1 MNKRIKV
8 RIKFSKHGALKFIGH
23 LDIMRYFQKAFRR
36 SGIDIAYT
44 EGFSPH
50 PVMSFAAPL
59 GVGLESD
66 GEYLDVELNFL
77 ESTEELKTKL
87 NEQMAEGMEVLSVVV
102 LPEKSGSAMAAVA
115 AAGYYFMF
123 RNEFVPPMGWTEAID
138 KFLEKDHIMVEKQ
151 TKKSILEIDLKP
163 AIYDFRLSSYQEKD
177 CLYLMVN
184 ASSSGNIKPV
194 MVIEA
199 LFQELELPFD
209 PAWLMITREDT
220 YLNQGTESEPVF
232 APMDAVRLM
241 CTGRM
246 DAELE

>member
-1 MNKRIKV
+1 MSERIKV
-8 RIKFSKHGALKFIGH
+8 RVKFSKHGALKFIGH

-44 EGFSPH
+44 GGFSPH

-66 GEYLDVELNFL
+66 GEYLDVELNSP
-77 ESTEELKTKL
+77 EDTEELKEKL
-87 NEQMAEGMEVLSVVV
+87 NEQMAEGIEILSVVV

-115 AAGYYFMF
+115 AAGYYVAF
-123 RNEFVPPMGWTEAID
+123 RNEFIPPDGWQSAIEQ
-138 KFLEKDHIMVEKQ
+138 FLSKDRIIVEKQ
-151 TKKSILEIDLKP
+151 TKKSSMEIDLKP

-184 ASSSGNIKPV
+184 ASSAGNIKPG

-199 LFQELELPFD
+199 LCNELELPFD
-209 PAWLMITREDT
+209 PARLMITREDT
-220 YLNQGTESEPVF
+220 YLNRGTEEKPEFV
-232 APMDAVRLM
+232 PMDVVASW
-241 CTGRM
+241 
-246 DAELE
+246 

>member
-1 MNKRIKV
+1 MSERIKV
-8 RIKFSKHGALKFIGH
+8 RVKFSKHGALKFIGH

-44 EGFSPH
+44 GGFSPH

-66 GEYLDVELNFL
+66 GEYLDVELNSP
-77 ESTEELKTKL
+77 EDTEKLKEKL
-87 NEQMAEGMEVLSVVV
+87 NEQMADGIEILSVVV

-115 AAGYYFMF
+115 AAGYYISF
-123 RNEFVPPMGWTEAID
+123 RNAFVPPEGWQSAID
-138 KFLEKDHIMVEKQ
+138 RFLAKDKIVVNKQ
-151 TKKSILEIDLKP
+151 TKKSTMEIDLKP

-184 ASSSGNIKPV
+184 ASSSGNIKPG

-199 LFQELELPFD
+199 LCNELELPFD
-209 PAWLMITREDT
+209 AGWLTITRENT
-220 YLNQGTESEPVF
+220 YLNKGTDSEPVF
-232 APMDAVRLM
+232 APMDAAD
-241 CTGRM
+241 G
-246 DAELE
+246 

>member
-1 MNKRIKV
+1 MSERIKV
-8 RIKFSKHGALKFIGH
+8 RVKFSKHGALKFIGH

-44 EGFSPH
+44 GGFSPH

-66 GEYLDVELNFL
+66 GEYLDVELNSP
-77 ESTEELKTKL
+77 EDTEELKEKL
-87 NEQMAEGMEVLSVVV
+87 NEQMAEGIEILSVVV
-102 LPEKSGSAMAAVA
+102 LPERSGSAMAAVA
-115 AAGYYFMF
+115 AAGYYVAF
-123 RNEFVPPMGWTEAID
+123 RNEFIPPDGWQSAIER
-138 KFLEKDHIMVEKQ
+138 FLSKGRIIVEKQ
-151 TKKSILEIDLKP
+151 TKKSIMEIDLKP

-184 ASSSGNIKPV
+184 ASSAGNIKPG

-199 LFQELELPFD
+199 LCNELELPFD

-220 YLNQGTESEPVF
+220 YLNRGTDGKPEFV
-232 APMDAVRLM
+232 PMDVVAS
-241 CTGRM
+241 
-246 DAELE
+246 